1 MTRPRARLVLAA
13 SRRSAARRPSAGPAA
28 STHFCLEPPLSVCQ
42 SGRMTSPQ
50 KIARLAIAL
59 DEVKPPVRRRVE
71 VQLAVRLDQLHRIIQ
86 IVMGWESYH
95 LYEFRVGRDVVY
107 GISYRDRDFPGTS
120 PLSAKKATLA
130 DILAQA
136 RNNSFR
142 YVYDIGDDWRHTV
155 KLEAVVDAEPEA
167 TYPRLLSAQ
176 GRCPPEDV
184 GGTWG
189 YAQYLEAMADPKHD
203 RHAEMVD
210 WRGPDFDP
218 NTVDEANIRKALLSF
233 AKRSQR
239 KLKNTSGS

>member
-1 MTRPRARLVLAA
+1 
-13 SRRSAARRPSAGPAA
+13 
-28 STHFCLEPPLSVCQ
+28 
-42 SGRMTSPQ
+42 MTSPQ

-71 VQLAVRLDQLHRIIQ
+71 VQLAVSLDQLHRIIQ
-86 IVMGWESYH
+86 IVMGWKNYH
-95 LYEFRVGRDVVY
+95 L
-107 GISYRDRDFPGTS
+107 
-120 PLSAKKATLA
+120 KATLA

-136 RNNSFR
+136 RNKSFK

-155 KLEAVVDAEPEA
+155 KLQAVADAEPEA
-167 TYPRLLSAQ
+167 IYPRLLSAQ

-189 YAQYLEAMADPKHD
+189 YAVYLEAIADPQHE

-218 NTVDEANIRKALLSF
+218 NTVDEPTIRKALSSF
-233 AKRSQR
+233 ARRSQR
-239 KLKNTSGS
+239 RLKSTPGS

>member
-1 MTRPRARLVLAA
+1 MAFP
-13 SRRSAARRPSAGPAA
+13 
-28 STHFCLEPPLSVCQ
+28 
-42 SGRMTSPQ
+42 
-50 KIARLAIAL
+50 IAI
-59 DEVKPPVRRRVE
+59 
-71 VQLAVRLDQLHRIIQ
+71 
-86 IVMGWESYH
+86 
-95 LYEFRVGRDVVY
+95 
-107 GISYRDRDFPGTS
+107 GISPGTS

-189 YAQYLEAMADPKHD
+189 YAQYLEAMADP
-203 RHAEMVD
+203 AG
-210 WRGPDFDP
+210 RGPASC
-218 NTVDEANIRKALLSF
+218 TTISVSLRTQVLAR
-233 AKRSQR
+233 QR
-239 KLKNTSGS
+239 EGLESPTLGP

>member
-1 MTRPRARLVLAA
+1 
-13 SRRSAARRPSAGPAA
+13 
-28 STHFCLEPPLSVCQ
+28 
-42 SGRMTSPQ
+42 MTSSQ

-86 IVMGWESYH
+86 IVMGWENYH

-120 PLSAKKATLA
+120 PLPAKKATLA

-136 RNNSFR
+136 RNKSFK

-155 KLEAVVDAEPEA
+155 KLQAIADAEPEA

-189 YAQYLEAMADPKHD
+189 YALYLEAMADPQHEH
-203 RHAEMVD
+203 HAEMVD
-210 WRGPDFDP
+210 WCGPDSDP
-218 NTVDEANIRKALLSF
+218 NTVDEPTIQKALSSF
-233 AKRSQR
+233 ARRSQR
-239 KLKNTSGS
+239 RLKSTPGS

>member
-1 MTRPRARLVLAA
+1 MSSMAFPIAIGISPEQAPCRPRR
-13 SRRSAARRPSAGPAA
+13 RRSPTS
-28 STHFCLEPPLSVCQ
+28 SVK
-42 SGRMTSPQ
+42 R
-50 KIARLAIAL
+50 
-59 DEVKPPVRRRVE
+59 
-71 VQLAVRLDQLHRIIQ
+71 
-86 IVMGWESYH
+86 
-95 LYEFRVGRDVVY
+95 
-107 GISYRDRDFPGTS
+107 
-120 PLSAKKATLA
+120 
-130 DILAQA
+130 
-136 RNNSFR
+136 
-142 YVYDIGDDWRHTV
+142 
-155 KLEAVVDAEPEA
+155 EAVVDAEPEA

>member
-13 SRRSAARRPSAGPAA
+13 SWRSAARRPSAGPAG
-28 STHFCLEPPLSVCQ
+28 STQFCLEPTLPVCQ

-86 IVMGWESYH
+86 IVMGWENYH

-120 PLSAKKATLA
+120 PLPAKKATLA

-136 RNNSFR
+136 RNKSFR

-167 TYPRLLSAQ
+167 AYPRLLSAQ
-176 GRCPPEDV
+176 GRFHPKMWEVRGAMPC
-184 GGTWG
+184 TWKPW
-189 YAQYLEAMADPKHD
+189 LIPSTIAMPRWSIGAVQISTPTPSTKSKFE
-203 RHAEMVD
+203 RPSWAS
-210 WRGPDFDP
+210 
-218 NTVDEANIRKALLSF
+218 LSVLS
-233 AKRSQR
+233 AS
-239 KLKNTSGS
+239 

>member
-1 MTRPRARLVLAA
+1 
-13 SRRSAARRPSAGPAA
+13 
-28 STHFCLEPPLSVCQ
+28 
-42 SGRMTSPQ
+42 MTSPQ

-59 DEVKPPVRRRVE
+59 DEVKPPVRRCVE

-86 IVMGWESYH
+86 IVMGWENYH

-107 GISYRDRDFPGTS
+107 GISYRDRDFPGAS
-120 PLSAKKATLA
+120 PLPAKKATLA

-136 RNNSFR
+136 RNKSFK

-155 KLEAVVDAEPEA
+155 KLQAVADAEPEA

-189 YAQYLEAMADPKHD
+189 YALYLEAMADPQHE

-218 NTVDEANIRKALLSF
+218 NTVDEANIRKALSSF
-233 AKRSQR
+233 ARRSQR
-239 KLKNTSGS
+239 KSKSTPGS